1 MIYCLKYFSF
11 YCFFSFRIL
20 DFFHKVNLRLEQ
32 LAHLSRLDNQPQ
44 QMQARLCLEP
54 SLRIPSALL
63 LVLLQPILA
72 VLLEAQIHLEI
83 PTRTQL
89 FSEIVLNQL
98 PLHSASVLR
107 QQPVHLLVRVKY
119 LVLVEVK
126 YFCSQ
131 YYWIRKLR
139 IDIDIMTILILF
151 KFSQLATAIYWLL
164 VGCNAQKE
172 LTIDIFYKDFYPNSF
187 MACLSFLALS
197 ICVILVFNSFLI
209 SPFINSSLRPQK
221 LL

>member
-1 MIYCLKYFSF
+1 MFKIFQLLL
-11 YCFFSFRIL
+11 FFSFRIL
-20 DFFHKVNLRLEQ
+20 DFFHKVNPRLEQ
-32 LAHLSRLDNQPQ
+32 LAHLSLLDNQPQ

-89 FSEIVLNQL
+89 FSETVLNQL

-126 YFCSQ
+126 YFYSR
-131 YYWIRKLR
+131 YYWIRKLC
-139 IDIDIMTILILF
+139 IDIMIILILF
-151 KFSQLATAIYWLL
+151 KFSQLATATYWLL
-164 VGCNAQKE
+164 VGCNGQKE

-197 ICVILVFNSFLI
+197 ISVILVFNSFLI